1 MRGSSSDC
9 SEFGCLFVQSHIL
22 VITKVWRAQRLIS
35 SRVGLII
42 LVTTAMLH
50 GCQFGSAEVEAS
62 TPSSTA
68 VIPTATA
75 PVATLIPTA
84 TPTASPT
91 VVTIPPSRSS
101 SPVTTAPA
109 PTSTPIPRPTAFP
122 LPTTVEEVQEPTRV
136 STRGSIGRVALAR
149 KVDSLQRPVDIV
161 DRFSRT
167 ERVYVSIEFKDVRA
181 GAVLGVTWASSSKKI
196 FTFETSPQG
205 SFSRGFYAFFFDPGG
220 VVGEFE
226 AQILIDGE
234 VVAIS
239 KFIVG

>member
-1 MRGSSSDC
+1 MDLLVAVRS
-9 SEFGCLFVQSHIL
+9 LVAQYHIL
-22 VITKVWRAQRLIS
+22 VVTNVWRAQRLIS

-42 LVTTAMLH
+42 LVTTTMLH

-62 TPSSTA
+62 TPSST
-68 VIPTATA
+68 VVMPTATA

-91 VVTIPPSRSS
+91 VVTVSPSPSS
-101 SPVTTAPA
+101 IPVTMSPA
-109 PTSTPIPRPTAFP
+109 PTSTNIPRPTVSP
-122 LPTTVEEVQEPTRV
+122 SPTTVEEAQKPTHV

-149 KVDSLQRPVDIV
+149 QIDSLQRPVGIV

-167 ERVYVSIEFKDVRA
+167 ERVYVSVEFKDVRA
-181 GAVLGVTWASSSKKI
+181 GAVLGVTWATSGKEI

-220 VVGEFE
+220 VAGEFE